1 MLPAERRERIL
12 NALQATR
19 FLSVAQLARRT
30 GSSEST
36 IRRDLAELER
46 EGLIVRT
53 RGGAGIA
60 TGAGGFSGEMSKD
73 ARSQHRAEQKAAIG
87 RAAARLVEDVGTV
100 ILDAGTTTLEVARAL
115 NPSQKLRVVTDS
127 LDIAW
132 ELRDR
137 ENVTVI
143 LSGGILRKGAYNLY
157 GSMAEQAMAGLHAQ
171 LCVMGCSGLT
181 LEEGLTKHD
190 IEAEFVRKRMVEASQ
205 RLVVVA
211 DSSKL
216 GVTGLVSICALEE
229 IDVLVTDKEIPA
241 EFQQM
246 LEEHGIQVIIADE

>member
-1 MLPAERRERIL
+1 MLPVERRERIL
-12 NALQATR
+12 SALEAAR
-19 FLSVAQLARRT
+19 FLSVKQLAHRT
-30 GSSEST
+30 GASEST

-53 RGGAGIA
+53 RGGAGISS
-60 TGAGGFSGEMSKD
+60 GVGGISAEMSKA
-73 ARSQHRAEQKAAIG
+73 ARSQKRAAEKAAIG
-87 RAAARLVEDVGTV
+87 RTAARLVEAVSTV

-115 NPSQKLRVVTDS
+115 RPQERLRVVTDS

-143 LSGGILRKGAYNLY
+143 LTGGILRKGAYNLY
-157 GSMAEQAMAGLHAQ
+157 GSMAEQALAGLHAE

-181 LEEGLTKHD
+181 LKEGLTKHD
-190 IEAEFVRKRMVEASQ
+190 IEAEFVRKRMVEAAH
-205 RLVVVA
+205 RLMVVA
-211 DSSKL
+211 DSTKL

-229 IDVLVTDKEIPA
+229 IDVLITDKEISP
-241 EFQQM
+241 EFKQM
-246 LEEHGIQVIIADE
+246 LEEHGVEVIIADQ